1 MKTAMINRFSSK
13 CLLSLVNRLTQ
24 QVENEKNDA
33 SAFDELG
40 RLGEEMDFINSVPE
54 KPGRGTKG
62 EKRTSTEQ
70 RKQYAT
76 RGKKHSYC
84 EAEVP
89 DDDHYICKLN
99 EGFHD
104 FIFVLLTLFHNFTQ
118 FRHKKKKNNFL
129 EEEK

>member
-1 MKTAMINRFSSK
+1 
-13 CLLSLVNRLTQ
+13 
-24 QVENEKNDA
+24 
-33 SAFDELG
+33 
-40 RLGEEMDFINSVPE
+40 MDFISAVKNSVSE
-54 KPGRGTKG
+54 KPERETKG

-70 RKQYAT
+70 RKQYTT

-89 DDDHYICKLN
+89 DDDHYICKLT

-118 FRHKKKKNNFL
+118 FRHEKKNDLL
-129 EEEK
+129 EGEK